1 MPLKAGMLI
10 LKPKLIVMK
19 QPVELIP
26 INKVLLVDDD
36 IAANYLSKELLEKLH
51 VAKEI
56 DIAENGSVA
65 FTLITQKE
73 CPDVIFLDIKMPQMD
88 GFDFLE
94 CLQNMDLPKNVKVIM
109 LTSSVRPE
117 DREKALSY
125 KGVVDYFEKPLTPE
139 KLQMAIV
146 TYLN

>member
-1 MPLKAGMLI
+1 
-10 LKPKLIVMK
+10 MK
-19 QPVELIP
+19 QPMELIP
-26 INKVLLVDDD
+26 INKILLVDDD
-36 IAANYLSKELLEKLH
+36 IAANYLSKQLLLKLH
-51 VAKEI
+51 AAKEI
-56 DIAENGSVA
+56 DMAENGSVA
-65 FTLITQKE
+65 FTLLTQKE

-94 CLQNMDLPKNVKVIM
+94 CLQHMDLPKNVKVIM

-117 DREKALSY
+117 DKQKAFSY

-139 KLQMAIV
+139 KLQLVFA